1 MEILIK
7 RLNEEVKLP
16 AYGREAGPGIDL
28 YIAKDITINPGEKV
42 VVPTGVI
49 IAMPIGY
56 VGYICGANCMNFSD
70 CLRVSMA
77 VLDSG
82 YREEVFVEVINT
94 GTDVRTYSVGE
105 KIAQILV
112 HQIVR
117 SQLIEVEDL
126 GN

>member
-7 RLNEEVKLP
+7 RLNENAKLP

-28 YIAKDITINPGEKV
+28 YIDKDVAIEPGAKAV
-42 VVPTGVI
+42 LSTGVI
-49 IAMPIGY
+49 IAMPVGY
-56 VGYICGANCMNFSD
+56 VGYICGSNCMNIDD
-70 CLRVSMA
+70 CVRTTMS

-82 YREEVFVEVINT
+82 YREEIMVEVTNI
-94 GTDVRTYSVGE
+94 GSDVQTFSAGE

-126 GN
+126 GK

>member
-7 RLNEEVKLP
+7 RINENAKLP

-28 YIAKDITINPGEKV
+28 YIDKDVSIEPGAKAV
-42 VVPTGVI
+42 LSAGVI
-49 IAMPIGY
+49 IAMPVGY
-56 VGYICGANCMNFSD
+56 VGYICGSNCVNIND
-70 CLRVSMA
+70 CVRVTMS

-82 YREEVFVEVINT
+82 YREEILVEITNT
-94 GTDVRTYSVGE
+94 GANAQTFLAGE

-126 GN
+126 GK

>member
-28 YIAKDITINPGEKV
+28 YVAKDITINPGEKV
-42 VVPTGVI
+42 IVPTGVI
-49 IAMPIGY
+49 IAMPVGY
-56 VGYICGANCMNFSD
+56 VGYICGANCMNSSD
-70 CLRVSMA
+70 CVKVNIS

-82 YREEVFVEVINT
+82 YREEVVVEVINT

>member
-7 RLNEEVKLP
+7 RLNEGVKLP

-28 YIAKDITINPGEKV
+28 YVAKNITINPSEKA

-56 VGYICGANCMNFSD
+56 VGYICGANCMNVDD
-70 CLRVSMA
+70 CIKVNMS

-82 YREEVFVEVINT
+82 YREEVFVEVTNA
-94 GTDVRTYSVGE
+94 GTDAKTYSAGE